1 MRTSS
6 HYRSDVRLDP
16 DADVIDLACQ
26 LIDIPSVSGQE
37 GAIADAVEE
46 VLADALHLTV
56 VRVGNTLVARTDRG
70 APHRVL
76 IGGHLDTVP
85 AHGNDR
91 ASVRGDRLYGVG
103 SVDMKSN
110 VAIALRAATQVPEPS
125 IDVTYALYECEEIE
139 AERNGLARVLRV
151 RPELLDCDVAILMEP
166 SNGTVEAG
174 CQGTLRADVT
184 MTGVRAH
191 SARAWQGHNAIH
203 SAHALLSALHHH
215 AGEQPVV
222 DGLRYR
228 EGLTAVGIRGGV
240 AGNVVPD
247 ECVVTINYRFAPH
260 RTEDEAREYVE
271 AFVARAGLPD
281 AQIAIVDSA
290 PGARPGMDD
299 PLVASFVTA
308 MAATPQ
314 PKFGWTD
321 VARFAALGVPAL
333 NFGAGDPSLAHHA
346 DESVSVDQVREV
358 EKRLRTWL
366 TTMPA

>member
-6 HYRSDVRLDP
+6 HYRSDVRLDL
-16 DADVIDLACQ
+16 DADVIDLARQ

-37 GAIADAVEE
+37 GPIADAVEE
-46 VLADALHLTV
+46 ALTDAGHLTV
-56 VRVGNTLVARTDRG
+56 TRVGNTLIARTDRG
-70 APHRVL
+70 APRRVL

-91 ASVRGDRLYGVG
+91 ASLHGDRLYGLG

-110 VAIALRAATQVPEPS
+110 VAIALRAAAEVTEPVV
-125 IDVTYALYECEEIE
+125 DVTYAFYECEEVE
-139 AERNGLARVLRV
+139 AERNGLARTLRIQ
-151 RPELLDCDVAILMEP
+151 PELLECDVAILMEP

-174 CQGTLRADVT
+174 CQGTLRADVLI
-184 MTGVRAH
+184 TGVRAH
-191 SARAWQGHNAIH
+191 SARAWQGRNAIH
-203 SAHALLSALHHH
+203 GAHALLAALDRHD
-215 AGEQPVV
+215 AQQPEV

-228 EGLTAVGIRGGV
+228 EGLNAVGIRGGV

-247 ECVVTINYRFAPH
+247 ECLVTINYRFAPH

-271 AFVARAGLPD
+271 TFVARAGLTD
-281 AQIAIVDSA
+281 AQVTIVDSA
-290 PGARPGMDD
+290 PGARPGLDD
-299 PLVASFVTA
+299 PLVSSFVAA
-308 MAATPQ
+308 MGAVPQ

-321 VARFAALGVPAL
+321 VARFAVLGVPAL

-346 DESVSVDQVREV
+346 EESVSVDQVREV